1 MSVTV
6 AEVAAQ
12 IDVFAPGDFA
22 ASWDPVG
29 LQIGD
34 PDATVETMAMCHEVT
49 DEVVGAIET
58 APVDLLVTYHP
69 LLFHPTRNFIAG
81 PSATGRAYRLAHAG
95 TSLIVVHTAF
105 DTARRGTA
113 DALAD
118 LIGLTDR
125 TGFFPAWGPDTV
137 KVVTFVPADRVDAI
151 AAAMTAT
158 GAGTIGNYTASSF
171 RTPGMGTFVPG
182 EGAEPVAGESGKFN
196 EVPEVRIE
204 MIADAGRRDAVI
216 AALLDAHSYETPA
229 FDVYAVESNAA
240 MIGRIGT
247 LESHS
252 VQSLAGAIGDALD
265 VVVKVAGSAEE
276 VHRVAVLP
284 GSGGTAIDA
293 AAAAGADVLVTG
305 DVDHH
310 QAHRALDQGV
320 AIIDAGHAATE
331 KPGIRRLYSLVSGIG
346 PETVDLT
353 FIDPSPWEEVA
364 WRSSGA

>member
-1 MSVTV
+1 MSFTVT
-6 AEVAAQ
+6 EVGQQ
-12 IDVFAPGDFA
+12 IDVFAPRDWA
-22 ASWDPVG
+22 AGWDPVG

-34 PDATVETMAMCHEVT
+34 ADATVESMAVCHEVD
-49 DEVVGAIET
+49 DEVVGAIES

-69 LLFHPTRNFIAG
+69 LLFHPTRTFIAG
-81 PSATGRAYRLAHAG
+81 STAAGRAYRLARIG
-95 TSLIVVHTAF
+95 TSVLVVHTAF
-105 DTARRGTA
+105 DSAPRGTA

-125 TGFFPAWGPDTV
+125 SGFFPAWGPDAI
-137 KVVTFVPADRVDAI
+137 KVVTFVPADSVDAV
-151 AAAMTAT
+151 ADAMTAA
-158 GAGTIGNYTASSF
+158 GAGTIGHYTGCSF
-171 RTPGMGTFVPG
+171 RGKGLGTFVPG
-182 EGAEPVAGESGKFN
+182 EGANPSAGELGAFNTEAEIRLEMLAESGK
-196 EVPEVRIE
+196 
-204 MIADAGRRDAVI
+204 RDTVI
-216 AALLDAHSYETPA
+216 RALVEAHPYETPA
-229 FDVYAVESNAA
+229 FDVYTVESTAA

-252 VQSLAGAIGDALD
+252 VQSLAGAIGDALG
-265 VVVKVAGSAEE
+265 VVVRAAGAAEN

-284 GSGGTAIDA
+284 GSGGGAIGA

-305 DVDHH
+305 DIDHH
-310 QAHRALDQGV
+310 QAHRALDLGM

-353 FIDPSPWEEVA
+353 FIDPSPWQEVA

>member
-1 MSVTV
+1 MSLTVT
-6 AEVAAQ
+6 EVGQQ
-12 IDVFAPGDFA
+12 IDAFAPRDWA

-34 PDATVETMAMCHEVT
+34 PGATVEAMAVCHEVD
-49 DEVVGAIET
+49 DEVVGAIES

-69 LLFHPTRNFIAG
+69 VLFHPTRSFIAG
-81 PSATGRAYRLAHAG
+81 PTATGRAYRLARTG
-95 TSLIVVHTAF
+95 TSVGVVHTAF
-105 DTARRGTA
+105 DSAPRGTA

-125 TGFFPAWGPDTV
+125 SGFFPAWGPDTI
-137 KVVTFVPADRVDAI
+137 KVVTFVPSDNVDAV
-151 AAAMTAT
+151 ADAMTAA
-158 GAGTIGNYTASSF
+158 GAGTIGNYTACSF
-171 RTPGMGTFVPG
+171 RSKGIGTFTPG
-182 EGAEPVAGESGKFN
+182 EGANPSTGEPGAFN
-196 EVPEVRIE
+196 TAAEIRIE
-204 MIADAGRRDAVI
+204 MLVDATARDAVI
-216 AALLDAHSYETPA
+216 RALVEAHPYETPT
-229 FDVYAVESNAA
+229 FDVYSVESTAA

-265 VVVKVAGSAEE
+265 VTVRAAGTAEE

-284 GSGGTAIDA
+284 GSGGSAIDA

-305 DVDHH
+305 DIDHH
-310 QAHRALDQGV
+310 QAHRALDLGM